1 MKKSLIG
8 FATVFVF
15 ISCNSNKN
23 NNEKV
28 GKDIDPYRQV
38 GVENV
43 NGNIP
48 DTTNSINLSTK
59 KVDSVNVHKDSSS
72 EKKF

>member
-1 MKKSLIG
+1 MKKFCIIFSTACIFL
-8 FATVFVF
+8 A
-15 ISCNSNKN
+15 CNSNKTS
-23 NNEKV
+23 NEKA
-28 GKDIDPYRQV
+28 GKEVDPYRQV

-59 KVDSVNVHKDSSS
+59 KVDSLKVSTDTPLKR
-72 EKKF
+72 

>member
-1 MKKSLIG
+1 MKKSLIM

-15 ISCNSNKN
+15 ISCNSNKHS
-23 NNEKV
+23 NEKV
-28 GKDIDPYRQV
+28 GEDVDPYRQV

-48 DTTNSINLSTK
+48 DTTNSINLSTN
-59 KVDSVNVHKDSSS
+59 KVDSINLPKDTSP
-72 EKKF
+72 EK